1 MEKWRPVTLRESRS
15 NNRVTYK
22 IYLFFLDE
30 EIAGNIGTWF
40 STVVPNY
47 NRRLRGNQ
55 SRETRRETQKRE
67 DKESDSF
74 FLVPCVSRF
83 IIPSFLVPVFRTVVT
98 IGLESGRP
106 FFSFLFLSLSLSILI
121 VARTNSCL
129 FFVPSFELKINHFRR
144 ESLIYRFYIYIYS
157 EKNFIIS
164 RILTWLD
171 LAKTHPT
178 CNPFYIFH

>member
-144 ESLIYRFYIYIYS
+144 ESLIYRLYIYIQREEFYNLS
-157 EKNFIIS
+157 NFNVARS
-164 RILTWLD
+164 GENTSNL
-171 LAKTHPT
+171 
-178 CNPFYIFH
+178 